1 MKALLLCGCFY
12 ALTIAPAC
20 AQSTLP
26 EAPSPQPDAPVVMV
40 AYLQDT
46 TPPGS
51 KPDSAAP
58 GNPQQPA
65 TETQPEAPATPHQ
78 PPPVASPAIC
88 AGSQTISSSKQR
100 GSVTVPCASY
110 VDLFKPF
117 LSTSGAHPLTVRQK
131 LKLATKDVIDP
142 FNFITIAGDSGIAVG
157 SNSHSVYGPGVSG
170 FAKDAGV
177 SLTQN
182 MTGEFVGTFLIP
194 SLAHQDPHYYR
205 MPQASVPR
213 RIGHAIIQIFITQG
227 DNGHPMFNYAN
238 FFGSIGEDEISNLY
252 VPGRHTNAKATAARV
267 AIGLAT
273 APIGNFITEFVPD
286 VASHINL
293 KVVFVQ
299 RIINRVALEEGGS
312 PTQ

>member
-1 MKALLLCGCFY
+1 MKALLICGCFFAI
-12 ALTIAPAC
+12 ALAPVR
-20 AQSTLP
+20 AQSIL
-26 EAPSPQPDAPVVMV
+26 PDAPLPQSDAPVAMV
-40 AYLQDT
+40 ASLQDT
-46 TPPGS
+46 TPPS
-51 KPDSAAP
+51 PKTDSAAP
-58 GNPQQPA
+58 GNPQKPA
-65 TETQPEAPATPHQ
+65 TEAPPDAPPKPHQ
-78 PPPVASPAIC
+78 PPPVAIPAIC
-88 AGSQTISSSKQR
+88 AGTQTMSSSKQR
-100 GSVTVPCASY
+100 GSVTVPCAPY

-142 FNFITIAGDSGIAVG
+142 FNFITIAGDSGIAIA
-157 SNSHSVYGPGVSG
+157 SNSHSVYGPGMPG

-182 MTGEFVGTFLIP
+182 MTGEFIGTFLIP

-205 MPQASVPR
+205 MPEASVPR

-238 FFGSIGEDEISNLY
+238 FFGAIVEDEISNLY
-252 VPGRHTNAKATAARV
+252 VPGRNTNAKATAARV
-267 AIGLAT
+267 SIGLAT

-286 VASHINL
+286 VARHINL